1 MLMVFISPESKRMR
15 IPDIRML
22 VCRAAEQIPR
32 GMVSTYGDIAKAL
45 GDIRASRVVGMIMSA
60 NERPIVMP
68 CHRVVYSDGKVGWYG
83 GMGRGTDRK
92 VEILASEG
100 VETVQ
105 GRVKD
110 FNHLRF
116 DGFQIEPVL
125 SKMMEEQRRLRDL
138 VVYDDDPSEV
148 ERVVGL
154 DVSYEGETG
163 FAAAACFDYES
174 GELVD
179 ERVATSEITFP
190 YIPGYLSY
198 RELPALRELVDWG
211 EGTVYMVDGQGS
223 LHPRRFGI
231 ACHLGVFFDVP
242 TIGVAKSLLCGS
254 VGNLEGDS
262 SPVHMD
268 GELAGLFLKGN
279 GGKGIYVSV
288 GHRTSLDRCRSV
300 CRRFM
305 RYRIPEPLRRAHT
318 LANKTRE
325 DWRNE

>member
-1 MLMVFISPESKRMR
+1 MDFISPESKKIR

-22 VCRAAEQIPR
+22 ACRAAEQIPR

-60 NERPIVMP
+60 NERPIEMP
-68 CHRVVYSDGKVGWYG
+68 CHRVVYSDGRVGWYG
-83 GMGRGTDRK
+83 GMGKGTDRK

-100 VETVQ
+100 VETFQ
-105 GRVKD
+105 GMVKD
-110 FNHLRF
+110 FDSLRF
-116 DGFQIEPVL
+116 VDFQIEPVL
-125 SKMMEEQRRLRDL
+125 SEMMEEQRRLRDM
-138 VVYDDDPSEV
+138 VVYDDDPAPV

-154 DVSYEGETG
+154 DVSYEGEMG

-174 GELVD
+174 GELVE
-179 ERVATSEITFP
+179 ERVARSEITFP

-198 RELPALRELVDWG
+198 RELPALHDLMDWD

-231 ACHLGVFFDVP
+231 ACHLGVFFNIP
-242 TIGVAKSLLCGS
+242 TIGVAKSLLCGIL
-254 VGNLEGDS
+254 GNLEGNL

-279 GGKGIYVSV
+279 GEKGIYVSV
-288 GHRTSLDRCRSV
+288 GNRVSLERCRSV

-305 RYRIPEPLRRAHT
+305 GYRIPEPLRRAHM
-318 LANKTRE
+318 LANKARE